1 MPTFGFSAY
10 LKLICL
16 NSKPQRREV
25 RGRLAPRGG
34 GGYDFHRSL
43 RLLAHK
49 YLLGKEEPAEL
60 IRSVLNIVKDA
71 ERNSARSGLE
81 KLFAWVEQ
89 NPCLFFEIPPA
100 TFKSPG
106 GVYNVQFLPDF
117 GAVIGG
123 KKTAIHI
130 WNTKAPD
137 LEPHFCHGALALF
150 PKVYAGQEGGP
161 DDLAVLSLRD
171 GNLYRLSEA
180 GDVADFGL
188 SVAMAIE
195 NLFQREARDL
205 GLSINPPKHD
215 PHAPP
220 PLPS

>member
-25 RGRLAPRGG
+25 RGRLTPGDG

-43 RLLAHK
+43 RLLAHR
-49 YLLGKEEPAEL
+49 YLLGKEDAAEL
-60 IRSVLNIVKDA
+60 IRSVLSIVKDA

-81 KLFAWVEQ
+81 RLFAWVEQ
-89 NPCLFFEIPPA
+89 NPGSFFDVPPA

-106 GVYNVQFLPDF
+106 GVFNVQFLPDF

-123 KKTAIHI
+123 KRTAVHI

-137 LEPHFCHGALALF
+137 LAPHFCHGALALF
-150 PKVYAGQEGGP
+150 PKIYAGQEGAP
-161 DDLAVLSLRD
+161 EDLAVLSLRD
-171 GNLYRLSEA
+171 GRLYRLSEA
-180 GDVADFGL
+180 GDVAGFGL

-205 GLSINPPKHD
+205 GLIINPPKHD

-220 PLPS
+220 PPS